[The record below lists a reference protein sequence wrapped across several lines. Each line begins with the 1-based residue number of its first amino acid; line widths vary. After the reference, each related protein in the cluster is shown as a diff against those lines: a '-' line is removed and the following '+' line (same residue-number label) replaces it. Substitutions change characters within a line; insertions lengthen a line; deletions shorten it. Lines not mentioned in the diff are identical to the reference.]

1 MHKKHAGNE
10 VTHINKQKF
19 LTELSKFLTFLTD
32 EERDKVLEKFE
43 GLFDQNGNEEEI
55 LANMESPLKI
65 TVELSRAFS
74 KGGLNEVLLFCEELF
89 GGNWKPAE
97 DAEAV
102 KEEVIQAIDGDAFKA
117 VDIITENTPV
127 SVEEEEAPAV
137 QNPLEDDGLIAVFE
151 QDIKEKEEAAEAVE
165 KEEMDPLSDEEVT
178 SEEYT
183 LEPQKED
190 ADEEV
195 AEEVAEALEDV
206 AVVDAAEE
214 LKQGTEEENTSEI
227 SAEEE
232 VMDALEK
239 KFSDEDKDDIVREVA
254 EDLEPD
260 DAEEISAQPQDG
272 TELWHEEKETR
283 YKARIWALIPYAI
296 IAIPLGLIGVIVC
309 ATITGAILAVAAALV
324 GAVVMGASLAIQ
336 SGMSVLADIIMTI
349 GATLIALGLSLLVI
363 WLAVWFAVNT
373 IGGIVGGLYR
383 LGRKWCYKEV
393 EVA

>member
-97 DAEAV
+97 DVEAV

-206 AVVDAAEE
+206 AVVDAAEKLE
-214 LKQGTEEENTSEI
+214 QGTEAENTSEI

-309 ATITGAILAVAAALV
+309 AAITGAILAVAAALV